1 MLAGLPIN
9 DCKLI
14 RPCDEP
20 RRARVIFEWEGMLRE
35 ALARRAEL
43 RRQKWVIKRRELEL
57 LASKNFLLPNLDT
70 SALYRVQGFG
80 ESLIGGTNDPATGT
94 YQNAVANLYSGQFG
108 YWQAGATFS
117 MPLGFRRGHA
127 AVRNAE
133 LQLTREKVIL
143 EQQER
148 EVVHALSNA
157 IAEAERAYEGT
168 LTSYNRREAARQ
180 HLGAVRAAFEAD
192 KAPAEFMLDS
202 ERRLAESEVRYFS
215 SLVEYSLAIK
225 NVHFEKGSLLDYN
238 EIHLAEG
245 QWPGKAYDDA
255 ANRDAARLA
264 NRPLNYA
271 FTRRPLQVSA
281 GPYMQWTPPVELPPQ
296 GQEPPQGQL
305 PPQGPQPQQGLSNPP
320 ELLSPVPSPTGPPQ
334 PPSPDPF
341 DGAAV
346 FPRMPVL
353 PPPSPPPAGVVP
365 ASYVLPPGPPSGN
378 GLPGTNQG
386 FSSPNQGWPAPSPP
400 AVRP

>member
-1 MLAGLPIN
+1 
-9 DCKLI
+9 
-14 RPCDEP
+14 
-20 RRARVIFEWEGMLRE
+20 MLRE

-70 SALYRVQGFG
+70 TALYRVQGFG
-80 ESLIGGTNDPATGT
+80 ENLIGGTNDPATST
-94 YQNAVANLYSGQFG
+94 YDNAVANLYSGQFG

-133 LQLTREKVIL
+133 LQLTREKVVL

-157 IAEAERAYEGT
+157 IAEAERAYEST

-180 HLGAVRAAFEAD
+180 HLAAVRAAFESD
-192 KAPAEFMLDS
+192 KAPPEFMLDS
-202 ERRLAESEVRYFS
+202 ERRLAESEVRYYA

-255 ANRDAARLA
+255 ASRDAARLA

-271 FTRRPLQVSA
+271 FTRPPLQVSA
-281 GPYMQWTPPVELPPQ
+281 GPYRQWTPPVEPPPQ
-296 GQEPPQGQL
+296 TQL
-305 PPQGPQPQQGLSNPP
+305 PPPGPQPQPGLPKPP
-320 ELLSPVPSPTGPPQ
+320 ELLSPPPAPVGLPQ
-334 PPSPDPF
+334 PLLPAPS

-346 FPRMPVL
+346 FPSMPVL
-353 PPPSPPPAGVVP
+353 PPPSPPPAGAVP
-365 ASYVLPPGPPSGN
+365 ASYVAQPVP
-378 GLPGTNQG
+378 
-386 FSSPNQGWPAPSPP
+386 
-400 AVRP
+400 